1 MTEEIREKLLS
12 AGIET
17 ETAIE
22 RFMGN
27 EALYLKFL
35 LRFENDESY
44 SRLCDAMERGDCQD
58 AFVAA
63 HTLKGVCGNLSINRM
78 ENILREQVEYL
89 RGGKL
94 DKAQKMMEGLTAEY
108 EQVKDALAWVGEKA

>member
-1 MTEEIREKLLS
+1 MTEEIRKKLLN

-27 EALYLKFL
+27 EPLYLKFL
-35 LRFENDESY
+35 LQFESDENY

-89 RGGKL
+89 RNGEL
-94 DKAQKMMEGLTAEY
+94 DKAQKMMEGLKAEY
-108 EQVKDALAWVGEKA
+108 EQVKEVLVCVGEEV